1 MKKAEVIEP
10 GKVYAPGPDRVYIN
24 VERQAMEKAMGK
36 LLRKKNAPVV
46 VDSLVEVLE
55 KFPLDSLRKLATA
68 LQAELLLRE
77 HDAKSKR

>member
-1 MKKAEVIEP
+1 MKKAEVIEAE
-10 GKVYAPGPDRVYIN
+10 KVYAPGPDRVYIN

-46 VDSLVEVLE
+46 VDSIVEVLE
-55 KFPLDSLRKLATA
+55 KFPLDSIRELAAA
-68 LQAELLLRE
+68 LHSELLLRE